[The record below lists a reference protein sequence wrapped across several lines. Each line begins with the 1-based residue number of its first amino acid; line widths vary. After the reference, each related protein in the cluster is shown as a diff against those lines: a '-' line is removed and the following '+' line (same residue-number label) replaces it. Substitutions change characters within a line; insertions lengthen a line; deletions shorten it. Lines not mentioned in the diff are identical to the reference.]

1 MTSLKKK
8 RVFWFVLVFAV
19 NQMVAQ
25 TTTKVLKVI
34 DIQEFSE
41 AYLIK
46 CLDEKKDTILVAS
59 EKQSVVGTCYLKIEK
74 DKCYAISLID
84 RPIINRNSLVVR
96 VKNTVFWKKGDRID
110 QIPFFATNLKDSYI
124 KRSY

>member
-1 MTSLKKK
+1 MTSVKKK

-46 CLDEKKDTILVAS
+46 CLDEKKDTILVVS

-74 DKCYAISLID
+74 DTCYAISLID

-96 VKNTVFWKKGDRID
+96 VKNTVFWKKGDQID
-110 QIPFFATNLKDSYI
+110 
-124 KRSY
+124 